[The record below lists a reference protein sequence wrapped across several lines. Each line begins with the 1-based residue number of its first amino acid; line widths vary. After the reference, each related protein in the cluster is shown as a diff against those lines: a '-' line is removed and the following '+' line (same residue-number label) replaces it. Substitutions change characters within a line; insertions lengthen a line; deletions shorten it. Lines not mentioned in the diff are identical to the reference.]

1 MVRLAEEKDFEF
13 LKHAWKVCF
22 DDPDA
27 FIEWNFEN
35 NFSFSDT
42 LVAESDGQ
50 PASDMQ
56 LMPHRIRLR
65 GMEYDINYV
74 SGVATLPEF
83 RNRGLV
89 RELFSFAFPLMQKRH
104 QSISLLVPF
113 NYPFYEKF
121 GYKQCYEKV
130 FRYAEILPDAN
141 YITEENFVDD
151 IIDILDSI
159 YKNETKNK
167 NGYAIRTKEDW
178 RKIIDDLL
186 LISKGMIYLNSGHT
200 GYALITA
207 KTDGGYEIHEMLG
220 DCDIP
225 CTCERKPFAMARII
239 DAERVLKDLAKNF
252 KGEISIKIVD
262 ENILGNNKILK
273 ISNGNVTK
281 TDTFDFEI
289 DIMSLAQLIFGFIDD
304 FTNSG
309 LFTKTENYLNM
320 IF

>member
-1 MVRLAEEKDFEF
+1 MVRLAEKKDFEF

-27 FIEWNFEN
+27 FIEWNFER
-35 NFSFSDT
+35 NFSFSNT
-42 LVAESDGQ
+42 LVAESDGH

-56 LMPHRIRLR
+56 LMPHKIRLQ

-89 RELFSFAFPLMQKRH
+89 RELFAFAFPLMQERC
-104 QSISLLVPF
+104 QPISLLVPF

-130 FRYAEILPDAN
+130 FRYAEILPEAD
-141 YITEENFVDD
+141 YITEENFDD
-151 IIDILDSI
+151 NIIDLLDNI
-159 YKNETKNK
+159 YKNEMKDKT
-167 NGYAIRTKEDW
+167 GYALRTKEDW
-178 RKIIDDLL
+178 SKIIDDLL
-186 LISKGMIYLNSGHT
+186 LISKGMIYLTPNRT

-207 KTDGGYEIHEMLG
+207 KDNGGYEVHEMLG
-220 DCDIP
+220 DCDIS
-225 CTCERKPFAMARII
+225 CTCERKSFAMARII
-239 DAERVLKDLAKNF
+239 DAERVIKDLAKDF
-252 KGEISIKIVD
+252 KGELSIKIVD
-262 ENILGNNKILK
+262 DNIMANNKILK

-281 TDTFDFEI
+281 NDTFDFEI
-289 DIMSLAQLIFGFIDD
+289 DIMTLAQLIFGFIDD
-304 FTNSG
+304 VTDSG
-309 LFTKTENYLNM
+309 LFTKTETYLNM